1 MRWGT
6 MINDIQEADR
16 SPIGKNL
23 IPLSKLGFD
32 SSDNGDTKGEERCSD
47 LYLCLFFVLHLYFDL
62 FIVKWYI

>member
-23 IPLSKLGFD
+23 IPLSKLRFD
-32 SSDNGDTKGEERCSD
+32 SSDSGDTKGEERCSN
-47 LYLCLFFVLHLYFDL
+47 
-62 FIVKWYI
+62 